1 MKSLTKIN
9 RTLRLL
15 TLLCL
20 LVAWTGAQADWYVA
34 GEPATTVFNGSW
46 NASGDKMTQV
56 SGSDYLFLKPNVAS
70 GTSISFKVTNG
81 SWDVSYPGGNC
92 NFTQSPL
99 GTFAIKFNSSDS
111 KTVNAYTITTWT
123 IAGDNGRGLIDNS
136 WSTTDTNYDMTSTDG
151 DTYTLTLT
159 NRTLTAGTQQY
170 KVCGNHEW
178 DVSVG
183 SGTQNASLNITS
195 AGVYDVTFTF
205 KVSTMSLTATATL
218 VSSNSFTVNVYDAS
232 GAPKVNGTTL
242 SNTTSGTNCQWYTYT
257 YEDTTLP
264 SSVTVESSTGTT
276 TTLSNPANGQTYYY
290 AWNGYTVQA
299 VSSDY
304 NPAVRHLIHWPE
316 GNQYSTGTDV
326 ASTTTDG
333 INYTYGNITLGGNDW
348 LVFTTA
354 FTGGWDADKGSF
366 YGASSNLTISEDSG
380 NGTGVKG
387 QTGIIHVTKAGIWS
401 FTYNIITNAW
411 TATRTGDLPQ
421 NTYTIHVID
430 YYGEQPTLY
439 VWDSAGNLNGGFPG
453 TLMSQTETSA
463 AGETWYYKSF
473 STTASTINAIVSL
486 GGDNADNTKTLDI
499 TGIAPGDYYIVYNSQ
514 THSYTASTTMP
525 EGKVQYQ
532 PAQTAT
538 VYVYDTTAPTLNGEA
553 MTTEDGHNCVWYKG
567 TVSST
572 STLTANI
579 AGSGTLNATLQDG
592 ETYYYYWNGT
602 SYVATDIDYNP
613 YADRSFTIYVATK
626 NAPEGFV
633 PYMYAWYY
641 IGQSKKEP
649 KGAFTTGQQVNNN
662 LMILNQ
668 TTEING
674 YTYWYETF
682 TGIDKLNVIIHNND
696 GVQTADILNISA
708 DRYIIFDYNMQNEG
722 QPYYNEATPKPAPQ
736 NFTIHVIEKNG
747 KTPYLYVWDKDET
760 QLNGAFPGNI
770 PSETET
776 INDETWYKQ
785 TFQADD
791 YINVIASLGG
801 TNADDYKTA
810 DITNWTASDLYI
822 TYDSKATNQDD
833 RVVRMEATAPTE
845 QQQVHHNYV
854 IYVRADAAPYLYAWN
869 PEWHGAWKTT
879 DNLMV
884 DSEKLADGNYW
895 YKVTCDTY
903 AESINFLLHN
913 NGGDE
918 NFHQSSN
925 ITQTEAVAYYIYD
938 GATSCIETVEP
949 TGKMYAIGQVAGNPW
964 SATMGKE
971 MTANADNTVFTLSN
985 VQIIAGA
992 EFAFAS
998 KMADEN
1004 LEGDPAWAMLNS
1016 YRLTSNP
1023 DNNGQF
1029 WGVTSG
1035 MTDKTN
1041 PTPLELRVWNGA
1053 DKNFKM
1059 EETAYYDITVDLNN
1073 MTVTIKR
1080 AQDALYMFYGN
1091 SESPYWK
1098 PNAGVPMISTDGIT
1112 YTLTGVELNEG
1123 DTFQFTKQ
1131 LSNSATDWNSIAAY
1145 RLGANAQGDYW
1156 EVTAEEIGIVLENAL
1171 LLGSTKN
1178 FQMTG
1183 TGSNYRVVVN
1193 PTAKTVALYPMAQVL
1208 GSKVILHLEQT
1219 SNVTTPKLWAY
1230 DKERNL
1236 ANTAYIHVDRPSRH
1250 EIATNRRVFY
1260 ENADPDDAKTITTAD
1275 GRKWWTWEVPSS
1287 IVDFWFTRGDYT
1299 YNEVDESNPDMTD
1312 IQWRKS
1318 GEIFLTWP
1326 STGTALDEFTRDY
1339 YAAAAQEA
1347 AECAVMI
1354 EGHQYA
1360 YFTNTP
1366 GWDHVFCHAWA
1377 TNEQGVNYDLLTP
1390 PAPYTGNPCYPG
1402 ALCELVGYDK
1412 DGYEVWRIDL
1422 TEHGVTADPV
1432 GIIFNNGIDDNH
1444 NYQYEDNLNHDYYTG
1459 TGTTAAKEQTG
1470 DFVYSNGACYD
1481 YCGVIVLGRSLSNI
1495 ITKGVIDGPVYTIE
1509 EDLVG
1514 VWFDENAET
1523 VIEVDGV
1530 THTMYG
1536 ALYCKDM
1543 NNFVSTSYVEK
1554 SLAKE
1559 GEIDYMLTRTN
1570 LMSGKNRYDQS
1581 NWVKLTLSTQYPG
1594 IDNMNEEAQK
1604 NELRNYV
1611 GLVLP
1616 AESVSGQLVNNVNPE
1631 MRLALQALPESNTAN
1646 DYYMDPNVFVTSSF
1660 IGTQEC
1666 EEPINEFG
1674 HVHRNTY
1681 FFVTPKPQEYAK
1693 ITWAVYGGNN
1703 AFYVPK
1709 HGSYAYVDGH
1719 YEFMNEGDLD
1729 GYFPVQWDLQS
1740 MPNDIAENQ
1749 AYSFHAIIRLADESQ
1764 ATTTGESSTLRA
1776 GQQTVDYKPYSGT
1789 VKYVVSPVDISSN
1802 NIITAVSDVTKT
1814 KTVKQVRY
1822 YNLTGMES
1830 SEPFDGVN
1838 VVVTTY
1844 SDGTKSTAKVLK

>member
-1 MKSLTKIN
+1 MKTLAKFKFCLTRLVMLLICLWALAPQASADVTIWVYGTSSAPWVHTWTSGATSRQLNEGTVSNATGTWYYATFTGVSSMSFCLQTKMDDNNDWTNQTVDLTATSGDNYYYYNGIGQKGIN
-9 RTLRLL
+9 L
-15 TLLCL
+15 TGCKDYSAYCFLETSKNYWQDYASGYRVWDGHNNVNMIKVGGIKDGNDIYLYRSNE
-20 LVAWTGAQADWYVA
+20 TPSSTIYIK
-34 GEPATTVFNGSW
+34 EMENGSDK
-46 NASGDKMTQV
+46 NEASATYGI
-56 SGSDYLFLKPNVAS
+56 GYYYLND
-70 GTSISFKVTNG
+70 GWTS
-81 SWDVSYPGGNC
+81 VSY
-92 NFTQSPL
+92 QS
-99 GTFAIKFNSSDS
+99 SSS
-111 KTVNAYTITTWT
+111 FGEIVWPEMPVA
-123 IAGDNGRGLIDNS
+123 
-136 WSTTDTNYDMTSTDG
+136 
-151 DTYTLTLT
+151 DTYTVTGVALPAAGGTVTPASTANLAT
-159 NRTLTAGTQQY
+159 GATVTLTATPAAGYQFSGWTVTPASTAY
-170 KVCGNHEW
+170 T
-178 DVSVG
+178 DVNS
-183 SGTQNASLNITS
+183 NEIT
-195 AGVYDVTFTF
+195 
-205 KVSTMSLTATATL
+205 
-218 VSSNSFTVNVYDAS
+218 
-232 GAPKVNGTTL
+232 
-242 SNTTSGTNCQWYTYT
+242 
-257 YEDTTLP
+257 
-264 SSVTVESSTGTT
+264 VTVESS
-276 TTLSNPANGQTYYY
+276 N
-290 AWNGYTVQA
+290 V
-299 VSSDY
+299 
-304 NPAVRHLIHWPE
+304 
-316 GNQYSTGTDV
+316 
-326 ASTTTDG
+326 
-333 INYTYGNITLGGNDW
+333 
-348 LVFTTA
+348 
-354 FTGGWDADKGSF
+354 
-366 YGASSNLTISEDSG
+366 
-380 NGTGVKG
+380 
-387 QTGIIHVTKAGIWS
+387 
-401 FTYNIITNAW
+401 
-411 TATRTGDLPQ
+411 TATANFTEIPK
-421 NTYTIHVID
+421 NYTIHVIE
-430 YYGEQPTLY
+430 YKAGTPYLYAWVGENT
-439 VWDSAGNLNGGFPG
+439 ALNGAFPG
-453 TLMSQTETSA
+453 AVMTDTEVSA
-463 AGETWYYKSF
+463 ADETWYVKSF
-473 STTASTINAIVSL
+473 STTASTINAIASL
-486 GGDNADNTKTLDI
+486 GSSTSQTVDI
-499 TGIAPGDYYIVYNSQ
+499 IGIAPGDYYIVFNGETKAILYQ
-514 THSYTASTTMP
+514 GTTMP

-649 KGAFTTGQQVNNN
+649 KGVFTIGQQVNNN

-682 TGIDKLNVIIHNND
+682 TGIDKLNVIIHNNA
-696 GVQTADILNISA
+696 GVQTADILDINA
-708 DRYIIFDYNMQNEG
+708 NRYIIYDYNMQNKE
-722 QPYYNEATPKPAPQ
+722 QPYYNEATPKLAPQ

-776 INDETWYKQ
+776 INGETWYKQ

-801 TNADDYKTA
+801 NNADANKTA

-822 TYDSKATNQDD
+822 TYDSEAANQDD
-833 RVVRMEATAPTE
+833 RVVRKEATAPTE
-845 QQQVHHNYV
+845 QQQVHHNYT

-869 PEWHGAWKTT
+869 PEWHGNMNNDKRVMEGTET
-879 DNLMV
+879 
-884 DSEKLADGNYW
+884 LADGNTW
-895 YKVTCDTY
+895 YKVSCDTY

-913 NGGDE
+913 NGTGD
-918 NFHQSSN
+918 NFKQSAD
-925 ITQTEAVAYYIYD
+925 ITQTKAVAYYIYD

-971 MTANADNTVFTLSN
+971 MTANANNTVFTLSN

-1029 WGVTSG
+1029 WGVTNA
-1035 MTDKTN
+1035 MTNKTN
-1041 PTPLELRVWNGA
+1041 PTPLALRVWNGP

-1059 EETAYYDITVDLNN
+1059 EETAYYDITVDLNA
-1073 MTVTIKR
+1073 MTVTIR
-1080 AQDALYMFYGN
+1080 RTQDALYMYYGN

-1098 PNAGVPMISTDGIT
+1098 PNAGVPMISTDGVT
-1112 YTLTGVELNEG
+1112 YTLTGVELNAG

-1131 LSNSATDWNSIAAY
+1131 LSNSDSDWSSIAAY
-1145 RLGANAQGDYW
+1145 RLGADAQGDYW

-1178 FQMTG
+1178 FQMDPG
-1183 TGSNYRVVVN
+1183 TAGNYRVVVN
-1193 PTAKTVALYPMAQVL
+1193 PTAKTVALYPMADVT
-1208 GSKVILHLEQT
+1208 GSKVIIHLEKT
-1219 SNVTTPKLWAY
+1219 SNVTNPMLWAY
-1230 DKERNL
+1230 DKERNKE
-1236 ANTAYIHVDRPSRH
+1236 NTEYIHVDRPSRH
-1250 EIATNRRVFY
+1250 EIATNRRVLY
-1260 ENADPDDAKTITTAD
+1260 LSVDPESDDPTIVTVG
-1275 GRKWWTWEVPSS
+1275 GREWWTWEVENA
-1287 IVDFWFTRGDYT
+1287 IVDFWFTRNGYDYNNET
-1299 YNEVDESNPDMTD
+1299 YPETYPNMTD
-1312 IQWRKS
+1312 INWRRS

-1326 STGTALDEFTRDY
+1326 STGTTMEDYTRDY

-1354 EGHQYA
+1354 EGHLYA

-1366 GWDHVFCHAWA
+1366 GWAHVFCHAWYTDA
-1377 TNEQGVNYDLLTP
+1377 QGINHDLLTP
-1390 PAPYTGNPCYPG
+1390 PSPYNGAPCYPG
-1402 ALCELVGYDK
+1402 ALCEMVGYDK

-1422 TEHGVTADPV
+1422 TAHGVSTYPNG
-1432 GIIFNNGIDDNH
+1432 GILFNNGIDDNH
-1444 NYQYEDNLNHDYYTG
+1444 GYEHNENHDYYTG
-1459 TGTTAAKEQTG
+1459 TSTTAAKEQTG
-1470 DFVYSNGACYD
+1470 DFVFSNGACYD

-1495 ITKGVIDGPVYTIE
+1495 ITKGVVDGPVYTIE
-1509 EDLVG
+1509 DDIVG
-1514 VWFDENAET
+1514 VWFDENAT
-1523 VIEVDGV
+1523 TQIEVDGV
-1530 THTMYG
+1530 THTIYG

-1543 NNFVSTSYVEK
+1543 NNFVTTPYVEK
-1554 SLAKE
+1554 SIQKD
-1559 GEIDYMLTRTN
+1559 GEIDYVLQRTS
-1570 LMSGKNRYDQS
+1570 LMSGKGRYDQS
-1581 NWVKLTLSTQYPG
+1581 NWVKLTLSTQYPKY
-1594 IDNMNEEAQK
+1594 EENFKGKPVNQK
-1604 NELRNYV
+1604 AELRKFV
-1611 GLVLP
+1611 GFVLP
-1616 AESVSGQLVNNVNPE
+1616 AESVRGQLVNNVNPE

-1666 EEPINEFG
+1666 EEPADEFG

-1709 HGSYAYVDGH
+1709 HGSYAYVDGQ

-1749 AYSFHAIIRLADESQ
+1749 AYSFRAIIRLADESQ
-1764 ATTTGESSTLRA
+1764 AATTGGGSTLRA
-1776 GQQTVDYKPYSGT
+1776 GQPTVDYKPYSGT
-1789 VKYVVSPVDISSN
+1789 VKYVVSPIDLSSQ

-1844 SDGTKSTAKVLK
+1844 TDGTKSTAKVLK